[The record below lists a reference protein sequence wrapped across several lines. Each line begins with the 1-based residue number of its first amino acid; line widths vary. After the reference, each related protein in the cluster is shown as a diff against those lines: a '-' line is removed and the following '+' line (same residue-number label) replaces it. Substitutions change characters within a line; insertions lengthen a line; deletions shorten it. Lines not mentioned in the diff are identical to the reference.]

1 MKKIVIT
8 IIMTV
13 LISNTFSA
21 QILNN
26 KSINLFPNKELRSLI
41 FGNYNL
47 DTELAVVSKVSGG
60 KQESITKA
68 ENEAKSDLQLAAR
81 EYSYSI
87 LNNYLTGSL
96 LSGPG
101 FDSKKMKEFA
111 DDISKELINNAE
123 KRGMW
128 TTSKNETVVLYTL
141 NKQLVK
147 NASAKVFAERLDSV
161 VIKLTEYKNTFE
173 QTQLVEE

>member
-1 MKKIVIT
+1 MKKIIT
-8 IIMTV
+8 MTV
-13 LISNTFSA
+13 MTILVSNAFSA

-26 KSINLFPNKELRSLI
+26 KNNTLFPNKELRSLI
-41 FGNYNL
+41 FGNYSL

-68 ENEAKSDLQLAAR
+68 ENEARSDLQSATR
-81 EYSYSI
+81 DYSYNI
-87 LNNYLTGSL
+87 LNDYLTGSL
-96 LSGPG
+96 ITGPG

>member
-1 MKKIVIT
+1 MKKIIT
-8 IIMTV
+8 ITIMIILV
-13 LISNTFSA
+13 SNAFSA

-26 KSINLFPNKELRSLI
+26 KNNTLFPNKELRSLI
-41 FGNYNL
+41 FGNYSL

-68 ENEAKSDLQLAAR
+68 ENEARSDLQSATR
-81 EYSYSI
+81 DYSYNI
-87 LNNYLTGSL
+87 LNDYLTGSL
-96 LSGPG
+96 ITGPG

-147 NASAKVFAERLDSV
+147 NASAKAFSERLDSV
-161 VIKLTEYKNTFE
+161 VVKLTEYKNVFQ
-173 QTQLVEE
+173 QTQLTEY

>member
-1 MKKIVIT
+1 MKKIIT
-8 IIMTV
+8 ITIMIILV
-13 LISNTFSA
+13 SNAFSA

-26 KSINLFPNKELRSLI
+26 KNNTLFPNKELRSLI
-41 FGNYNL
+41 FGNYDL
-47 DTELAVVSKVSGG
+47 DTELVVVSKVSGG

-68 ENEAKSDLQLAAR
+68 ENEARSDLQSATR
-81 EYSYSI
+81 DYSYNI
-87 LNNYLTGSL
+87 LNDYLTGSL
-96 LSGPG
+96 ITGPG
-101 FDSKKMKEFA
+101 FDSKKMKEFS

-147 NASAKVFAERLDSV
+147 NASAKVFSERLDSV
-161 VIKLTEYKNTFE
+161 VVKLTEYKNVFQ
-173 QTQLVEE
+173 QTQLTEY

>member
-1 MKKIVIT
+1 MKKIIT
-8 IIMTV
+8 ITIMIILV
-13 LISNTFSA
+13 SNAFSA

-26 KSINLFPNKELRSLI
+26 KNNTLFPNKELRSLI

-68 ENEAKSDLQLAAR
+68 ENEARSDLQSATR
-81 EYSYSI
+81 DYSYNI
-87 LNNYLTGSL
+87 LNDYLTGSL
-96 LSGPG
+96 ITGPG

-147 NASAKVFAERLDSV
+147 NTSAKVFSERLDSV
-161 VIKLTEYKNTFE
+161 VVKLTEYKNVFQ
-173 QTQLVEE
+173 QTQLTEY